1 MNKNI
6 ERIIRLGVLLLMVLF
21 GLTAVFPEWLDF
33 KDMILANHQ
42 LAENDSSNDSTLIS
56 IETINSIRNIPSS
69 TLSFINHGII
79 GVILPVDFP
88 SYGIFAI
95 IDYALWLL
103 LALVMY
109 ALFFTLCLLIFLFT
123 GYVIRKRFNVPI
135 ITLIY
140 PKIILVIRLSLSVGF
155 AFIVW
160 PVLVNAVV
168 MVFRYTSLM
177 NGN

>member
-6 ERIIRLGVLLLMVLF
+6 ERVIRLGVLLLMVLF

-33 KDMILANHQ
+33 KDMIAADHRLAT
-42 LAENDSSNDSTLIS
+42 NDSTLIS

-69 TLSFINHGII
+69 TLSSVNYRII
-79 GVILPVDFP
+79 GVILPVDL
-88 SYGIFAI
+88 SGYGPLAI
-95 IDYALWLL
+95 IAYALWLL

-123 GYVIRKRFNVPI
+123 GDVMQKRFNVPI
-135 ITLIY
+135 ITLTY
-140 PKIILVIRLSLSVGF
+140 PKIILVIRLSLSIVL

-160 PVLVNAVV
+160 PVLVNTVV
-168 MVFRYTSLM
+168 MVFR
-177 NGN
+177 